1 MELLTAALVFVAIVG
16 LSVGLWWQGARK
28 RVMRARLRPP
38 DKADAASSSILR
50 TSVDSGEG
58 WPASFATFSVPEALE
73 TLIQQSGL
81 TVRPRAIFAI
91 MAALGVVATL
101 LGGIRAGSLL
111 IGLVCGAFAAC
122 GPIVF
127 LVFKRGQ
134 RLGRFE

>member
-28 RVMRARLRPP
+28 RMLRTRLRPAE
-38 DKADAASSSILR
+38 KADAASSGILR
-50 TSVDSGEG
+50 TSVDGGEG
-58 WPASFATFSVPEALE
+58 WPTTFSVSEALE

-81 TVRPRAIFAI
+81 TIRRRAVFAT

-101 LGGIRAGSLL
+101 LGGFRTGSLL

-122 GPIVF
+122 GPIAF
-127 LVFKRGQ
+127 LVFK
-134 RLGRFE
+134 